1 MNLKQKFL
9 AQSILCLTA
18 TIIITSCAMFIYIY
32 FYDLF
37 NKTSFSSGLGDTA
50 IIVIE
55 NDNII
60 YNNEEFS
67 GLEIKEM
74 LMNISVEDNYY
85 NHDNIDYR
93 LDLEKF
99 TTLNNEK
106 HMIITLN
113 PIVNIGHVYIR
124 LIIFVFIIF
133 LLVFS
138 LASTIVQKQNM
149 KNIITPIINLREE
162 TERLRNGEL
171 EAAITDQGYGEVKD
185 LGNSV
190 EQLRLQLK
198 NSIYYQQKIDDNRKF
213 LISSISHDL
222 KTPVTSI
229 RGYLDGVLDG
239 VADTEE
245 KKKYYISKAID
256 KTKLINTMIEDLLLY
271 SKLDLN
277 QMPFAKE
284 EVNIV
289 KYMEN
294 CLEDSVSEF
303 ERENKK
309 LLIENHL
316 SSEPIIKIDSEK
328 FKRVIQNIM
337 DNSKRNIDY
346 NYGLLT
352 IILRDTKSS
361 VIIEFKD
368 NGRGINHEDLPYV
381 FERFYRAD
389 TARTIE
395 GSSGMGLA
403 IAKQIVEGL
412 GGRIWAIS
420 ENGEGA
426 SIMISLKKLRREEVI
441 SWKGY

>member
-441 SWKGY
+441 S

>member
-9 AQSILCLTA
+9 AQSILSLTA

-138 LASTIVQKQNM
+138 IASTIVQKQNM

-277 QMPFAKE
+277 QMPFSKE
-284 EVNIV
+284 KVNIV

-316 SSEPIIKIDSEK
+316 SSEPIIKIDREK

-337 DNSKRNIDY
+337 DNSKRNIDC
-346 NYGLLT
+346 NCGLLT

-426 SIMISLKKLRREEVI
+426 SIMISLKKLKREELI
-441 SWKGY
+441 S